1 MAEVS
6 RIAELIRKRSRGLLT
21 IQEQEELDAWSS
33 EAPENKAYLDTKAT
47 PEALAHRRRMF
58 WQIDEVSILRRMGIL
73 LPSPTLLQR
82 MREKGQIKALKWS
95 IAAATLIII
104 IGVGYYRYKINNP
117 VPPQDIDFQT
127 ESLLKLQAMTT
138 QVTRATL
145 TINDSTEIDLDSAQ
159 EGQLLQLGIWS
170 LVKQSK
176 DQFAFL
182 RIYKQGFDRH
192 LPDSLMITI
201 SLAKDQNHRFLLSDR
216 SRSTLYSGSSYTFY
230 LFPYDTIPA
239 NRMSGLLGKGWFD
252 VFHDPF
258 HPFKIKT
265 LQGEIRDLATTFIVQ
280 GYPGQ
285 DSGMVIQL
293 SGKTSVSNSKGTTIL
308 NPLQEVSFTKTS
320 SFIPVDKG
328 VQVSDS
334 ALKDSEIFDFSRKTL
349 PEAME
354 DIKRCYGMKNIRY
367 DDNVDTT
374 TIGKPS
380 WGNMTRDLPLSQ
392 LLEMMTTRDMHFIIQ
407 GKTII
412 VSKKDY
418 SRR

>member
-6 RIAELIRKRSRGLLT
+6 RIAELIRKRSHGTLT
-21 IQEQEELDAWSS
+21 VQEQQELDAWSS

-47 PEALAHRRRMF
+47 PEALAHRRSMF
-58 WQIDEVSILRRMGIL
+58 WQIDEVAILRRMGIL
-73 LPSPTLLQR
+73 PPPPTLLQR
-82 MREKGQIKALKWS
+82 IRGNGRIKALRWS
-95 IAAATLIII
+95 VAAATLIII
-104 IGVGYYRYKINNP
+104 GVGYYCYKRNIHAL
-117 VPPQDIDFQT
+117 PPGIDLKGA
-127 ESLLKLQAMTT
+127 SLLKLQAMTT
-138 QVTRATL
+138 QVAQATL
-145 TINDSTEIDLDSAQ
+145 TINDSTGIDLDSAQ

-170 LVKQSK
+170 LIKQNK

-201 SLAKDQNHRFLLSDR
+201 TLAKNQKYKFLLSDR

-230 LFPYDTIPA
+230 LFPYDTVPA
-239 NRMSGLLGKGWFD
+239 NRMSALFGKGWFD
-252 VFHDPF
+252 VFRDPF

-265 LQGEIRDLATTFIVQ
+265 SQAEIQDLATTFIVQ
-280 GYPGQ
+280 SYRGA
-285 DSGMVIQL
+285 DSGMVTQL
-293 SGKTSVSNSKGTTIL
+293 SGKTSVSNSNETAIL
-308 NPLQEVSFTKTS
+308 KPFQKVSFTRTS
-320 SFIPVDKG
+320 SIIPVDRN
-328 VQVSDS
+328 VQISDS
-334 ALKDSEIFDFSRKTL
+334 TLKDSEIFDFSRKTL

-354 DIKRCYGMKNIRY
+354 EIKRCYGMKNIRY
-367 DDNVDTT
+367 EGNVDTT

-392 LLEMMTTRDMHFIIQ
+392 LLEMLTTRDMHFIIQ